1 MKEAACRHTDHVVA
15 RRVPRFVGLFE
26 LWRVRHVCHELFAR
40 FDGIVDARLLQEGR
54 GDVDAF
60 RLRPIEHAVITEQ
73 EGPGGLFRAILS
85 GRLPLV
91 ADVPEDDGR
100 RLLSLADSPA
110 QLCCLIESK
119 PESRWELLRS
129 KSKDIESAILFL
141 REQVCGCLT
150 GPRLAPRSHTGFKL
164 LDN

>member
-1 MKEAACRHTDHVVA
+1 MKEAAWRHTDHVVA

-26 LWRVRHVCHELFAR
+26 RWWVRHARDNLFAR
-40 FDGIVDARLLQEGR
+40 VDGVVAARLLQEGR

-60 RLRPIEHAVITEQ
+60 RLRQIEHAVITEQ
-73 EGPGGLFRAILS
+73 KGPGGLFRAVLR

-100 RLLSLADSPA
+100 RLLALADSPA

-119 PESRWELLRS
+119 PES
-129 KSKDIESAILFL
+129 
-141 REQVCGCLT
+141 
-150 GPRLAPRSHTGFKL
+150 
-164 LDN
+164 